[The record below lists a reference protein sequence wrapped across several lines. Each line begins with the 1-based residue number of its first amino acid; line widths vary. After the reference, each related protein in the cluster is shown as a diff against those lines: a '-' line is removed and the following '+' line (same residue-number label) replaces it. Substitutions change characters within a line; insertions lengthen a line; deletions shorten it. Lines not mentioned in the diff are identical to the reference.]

1 MSRFLES
8 PGILVGPGILDGTG
22 MLEHT
27 IIKVIPRGKIFKY
40 DQIF

>member
-1 MSRFLES
+1 MSRFPES

-27 IIKVIPRGKIFKY
+27 IINVIHRGKIFKY